1 MTRWAVL
8 LSIVSL
14 AAYTACDVGDASNGQ
29 NIGGTD
35 GGVKMDGPGG
45 SGSNMGSAAV
55 CVNPGTPGTP
65 HVHSS
70 PVNAGN
76 PSNTGLNCLGV
87 GCHNAGGGGG
97 QFQFGGTLY
106 TTSGGTTAAGGATVR
121 VWQGGQSFTA
131 LTDSQGNFYYAG
143 PAITW
148 GTDTTTDSSS
158 CPSIM
163 TMSTKLTIASNGGCN
178 GCHAPGGTQ
187 STIGLQ

>member
-8 LSIVSL
+8 LSIASL

-29 NIGGTD
+29 NIGGGD
-35 GGVKMDGPGG
+35 GGVKMDGPGSG
-45 SGSNMGSAAV
+45 SGSGSAAL
-55 CVNPGTPGTP
+55 CVDATTPTNA

-70 PVNAGN
+70 PVNAAN
-76 PSNTGLNCLGV
+76 PSNSGLNCLGV

-106 TTSGGTTAAGGATVR
+106 TTTGGTTPAAGATVR
-121 VWQGGQSFTA
+121 VWSGGQAFTA
-131 LTDSQGNFYYAG
+131 VTDPQGNFYYEG

-148 GTDTTTDSSS
+148 STSTTTDSSS
-158 CPSIM
+158 CPALTTM
-163 TMSTKLTIASNGGCN
+163 TTKLTIASNGGCN